1 MAELTIEM
9 TYGSA
14 LYQAAQELGKEK
26 QILEEAQAMVD
37 VLKESPDLQALLNN
51 PTLSPKEKKAVVQ
64 KVFEG
69 RICDELLNLLYVLL
83 DKRRARNF
91 SSIIKTYKKL
101 IDKEQGVSYG
111 KIFSVQPLSAARLK
125 EFEEETSK
133 LLRSRVSLEN
143 ETDQSLIGGV
153 KIFVEGKVLDASLR
167 TRLQDLGNTLK

>member
-26 QILEEAQAMVD
+26 QILEEAMALME
-37 VLKESPDLQALLNN
+37 VLKESPDMQALLNN
-51 PTLSPKEKKAVVQ
+51 PTISPKEKKVVVQ

-91 SSIIKTYKKL
+91 SNIIKTYKKL

-111 KIFSVQPLSAARLK
+111 KVFSVQPLSAARLK

-167 TRLQDLGNTLK
+167 TRLQNLGNTIK

>member
-14 LYQAAQELGKEK
+14 LYQAARELGKEK
-26 QILEEAQAMVD
+26 QILEEAQALVG
-37 VLKESPDLQALLNN
+37 VLKESLLDN
-51 PTLSPKEKKAVVQ
+51 PTISPKEKKMVVQ
-64 KVFEG
+64 QIFEG
-69 RICDELLNLLYVLL
+69 RVCDELLNLLYVLL

-91 SSIIKTYKKL
+91 PSIVKTYKKL
-101 IDKEQGVSYG
+101 IDKEHGVSYG

-167 TRLQDLGNTLK
+167 TRLLDLGNTFK

>member
-26 QILEEAQAMVD
+26 QILEESQALIG
-37 VLKESPDLQALLNN
+37 VLKDSPDLQSLLDN
-51 PTLSPKEKKAVVQ
+51 PTVSPKEKKEVVQ
-64 KVFEG
+64 KIFEG

-91 SSIIKTYKKL
+91 SNIIKTYKIL

-111 KIFSVQPLSAARLK
+111 KIFSVHPLSAARLK

-133 LLRSRVSLEN
+133 LLRTRVSLEN
-143 ETDQSLIGGV
+143 ETDHSLIGGV

-167 TRLQDLGNTLK
+167 TRLLDLGETIK

>member
-26 QILEEAQAMVD
+26 QILEEAMALMG
-37 VLKESPDLQALLNN
+37 VLKESPDMQALLNN
-51 PTLSPKEKKAVVQ
+51 PTISPKEKKMVVQ

-111 KIFSVQPLSAARLK
+111 KIFSVKPLSTARLK
-125 EFEEETSK
+125 EFEEETGK

-167 TRLQDLGNTLK
+167 TRLQDLGNNIK